1 MKKCQQIRS
10 RKQAQRLARLE
21 AQYRRQIR
29 WWKQVLVAP
38 LKRARRNNRANRR
51 DRYRYLTR

>member
-10 RKQAQRLARLE
+10 RKQAQRLGRLA

-38 LKRARRNNRANRR
+38 LKRAGRNNRATRR
-51 DRYRYLTR
+51 ARFRRLAG